1 MRWAGVWRTRCSLV
15 GKCPRSINKSARRAQ
30 HNKTPNVPA
39 ARPPTDCTKYGG
51 VVHSNH
57 LAHAHTHI
65 HLPARAAS
73 SLTLTDSSSAS
84 PSRLTPASISA
95 SPSSL
100 LPYHSAHTLCCY
112 ATLRYAAH
120 CQPEPLRRASSARRK
135 HLHLAVLA
143 SSPPGPPS
151 STSTRAAPRRQH
163 WSKEPAWAPSGTQR
177 VVLKVYK
184 RAPKHGRRTPW
195 AEVVCWQSWFLRT
208 IPLTTRMR
216 E

>member
-51 VVHSNH
+51 VVHGNH

-95 SPSSL
+95 SLHLPAAFCRITVHTRSAAT
-100 LPYHSAHTLCCY
+100 LPYAMLRTASPSRCGVPLPPDANMSILPCLPARLRGLPAPPLHELPRDVSTGQRNPRGPRLVRSGWSLRSTSAHPNMAEERLGLKLS
-112 ATLRYAAH
+112 AGN
-120 CQPEPLRRASSARRK
+120 PGSFEPS
-135 HLHLAVLA
+135 H
-143 SSPPGPPS
+143 
-151 STSTRAAPRRQH
+151 
-163 WSKEPAWAPSGTQR
+163 
-177 VVLKVYK
+177 
-184 RAPKHGRRTPW
+184 
-195 AEVVCWQSWFLRT
+195 
-208 IPLTTRMR
+208 
-216 E
+216 